1 MLETK
6 PTLRIRHILRAA
18 ALILAAVLGGHAT
31 AADYP
36 NRPVTIVLPFGPGS
50 TTDVFTRMLAEGMR
64 SKFNVPFIVLAKP
77 GGGMAIGASFVAR
90 AEPDGHTLF
99 LAPAASVTLNEVV
112 NPSLQYRGS
121 DFEPIALLAVV
132 PQVLTVRGTLPVRTV
147 KELADHAKKRPG
159 EVTVGN
165 GGANTL
171 TQIMAKIFEQDLGVK
186 FNHIP
191 FNGSTA
197 ARAAMLGGQIDA
209 AMDLITGLPELE
221 RAGKVFPLAVL
232 AHRRH
237 PALPNTSTFLELGF
251 KRMDKEGWFGLM
263 APKGT
268 SAEIVA
274 KLNQASKEILSD
286 PQFVKRMTAIGLQD
300 RYSSDAE
307 FKQVLAQ
314 DLKTWREFIAANPVS
329 K

>member
-1 MLETK
+1 MQK
-6 PTLRIRHILRAA
+6 MRSMCRVRHIVRGAV
-18 ALILAAVLGGHAT
+18 LILLALAGGHAT

-36 NRPVTIVLPFGPGS
+36 NRPVTIVLPFVAGS
-50 TTDVFTRMLAEGMR
+50 TTDVFTRMLAEGLR
-64 SKFNVPFIVLAKP
+64 NRFNVPFIVLAKP
-77 GGGMAIGASFVAR
+77 GGGMAIGASYVAR
-90 AEPDGHTLF
+90 AENDGYTLF

-112 NPSLQYRGS
+112 NPALQYRGA

-132 PQVLTVRGTLPVRTV
+132 PQVLTVRGALPVRTV
-147 KELADHAKKRPG
+147 KELAAHAKARPG

-171 TQIMAKIFEQDLGVK
+171 TQIMAKILEQDLGVK

-197 ARAAMLGGQIDA
+197 ARAAMLGNQIDA
-209 AMDLITGLPELE
+209 AMDLITGLPDLE
-221 RAGKVFPLAVL
+221 REGKVYPLAVL

-237 PALPNTSTFLELGF
+237 PALPNANTFIELGF

-268 SAEIVA
+268 PPEIVA
-274 KLNQASKEILSD
+274 KLNEAAKNILSD
-286 PQFVKRMTAIGLQD
+286 PQFVQRMTAIGLQD
-300 RYSSDAE
+300 RYSSVAE
-307 FKQVLAQ
+307 FKQVLDQ
-314 DLKTWREFIAANPVS
+314 DLKTWRAFIAENPVA